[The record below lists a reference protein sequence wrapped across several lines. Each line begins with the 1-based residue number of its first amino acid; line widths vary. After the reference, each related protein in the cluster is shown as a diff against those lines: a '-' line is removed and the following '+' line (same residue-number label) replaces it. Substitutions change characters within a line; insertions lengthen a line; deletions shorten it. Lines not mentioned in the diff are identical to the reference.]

1 MRISI
6 MNFKGGQGKT
16 SIALNLAYTFDFGI
30 VANETYTVLKNYL
43 DTDHLLI
50 TNETIPNNLDDV
62 IYDFGGGITKYMIP
76 VLKKS
81 DIIIIPFLVEQAD
94 VQVTLE
100 AINSVLPLNKNIILV
115 PNKIKEEEQSYKA
128 LLDTLKAFSLDHL
141 PLCPLRGSTALQNV
155 FTEHKTVAQMQAVG
169 GLNGFNYRKI
179 ANDFNNL
186 INLINTSKK
195 DK

>member
-128 LLDTLKAFSLDHL
+128 LLETLKAFSLDHL
-141 PLCPLRGSTALQNV
+141 PLRPLRASTALQNV
-155 FTEHKTVAQMQAVG
+155 FIERKTVAQIQAVG

>member
-100 AINSVLPLNKNIILV
+100 AINSVLPFNKNIILV

-128 LLDTLKAFSLDHL
+128 LLETLKEFNLDHL
-141 PLCPLRGSTALQNV
+141 PLCPLRASTALQNV
-155 FTEHKTVAQMQAVG
+155 FTERKTVAQIQAVG

>member
-128 LLDTLKAFSLDHL
+128 LLETLKAFSLDHL

-155 FTEHKTVAQMQAVG
+155 FTERKTVAQIQALG